1 MHSIQ
6 QKLNLKAFQIDVKEM
21 DLKNILRILH
31 QEKHTQLGRVCV
43 CVCACMHALTY
54 TYKNVCVYATA
65 YAFKH

>member
-21 DLKNILRILH
+21 DLKNILWILH

-43 CVCACMHALTY
+43 CVCAC
-54 TYKNVCVYATA
+54 VYACLDL
-65 YAFKH
+65 YI